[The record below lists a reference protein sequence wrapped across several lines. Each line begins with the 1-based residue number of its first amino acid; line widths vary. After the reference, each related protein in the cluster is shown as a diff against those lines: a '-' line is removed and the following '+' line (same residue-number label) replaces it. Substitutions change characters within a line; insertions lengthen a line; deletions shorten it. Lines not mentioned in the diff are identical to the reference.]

1 MGLRLFKKLDLY
13 LDNVKVS
20 EFVGLVEKVVR
31 LRRETE
37 EEEEDDDDGEDGIWL
52 GFSCAA

>member
-1 MGLRLFKKLDLY
+1 MGLWLFKKLDLY

-31 LRRETE
+31 LRREAE
-37 EEEEDDDDGEDGIWL
+37 EEEDDDDDDDGEDGI
-52 GFSCAA
+52 

>member
-1 MGLRLFKKLDLY
+1 M
-13 LDNVKVS
+13 KVS

-37 EEEEDDDDGEDGIWL
+37 EEEEDDDGEDGIW
-52 GFSCAA
+52 GS

>member
-31 LRRETE
+31 LRREAE
-37 EEEEDDDDGEDGIWL
+37 EEEEDDDDGEDGIW
-52 GFSCAA
+52 GS

>member
-1 MGLRLFKKLDLY
+1 M
-13 LDNVKVS
+13 DNVKVS

-37 EEEEDDDDGEDGIWL
+37 EEEEEEEEDDDGADGIW
-52 GFSCAA
+52 GS

>member
-1 MGLRLFKKLDLY
+1 

-37 EEEEDDDDGEDGIWL
+37 EEEEEEDDDDGEDEIW
-52 GFSCAA
+52 GS